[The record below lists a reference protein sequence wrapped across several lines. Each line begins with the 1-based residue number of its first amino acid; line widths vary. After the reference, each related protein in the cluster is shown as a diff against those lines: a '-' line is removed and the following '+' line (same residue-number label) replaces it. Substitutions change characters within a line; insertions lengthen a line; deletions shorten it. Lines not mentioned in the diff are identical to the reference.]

1 MSFWRDP
8 LRFVIDWF
16 VGLLAST
23 GMGDGW
29 LTIISYVIG
38 AFVLA
43 AGGMFFVVFLIWYER
58 KLIGRIQ
65 DRFGPNRVGPWG
77 LFQPVADMLK
87 IFTKELI
94 TPKGVDWVAYNLA
107 PVLSVAAVLMI
118 WSVTPFSKTLYGSNL
133 NVSLLFLIAV
143 GGMGELGIILAG
155 WGSHNKYA
163 LLGALRAVAM
173 LISYEVPF
181 VISALVP
188 VMLSGT
194 LSLTGIVLA
203 QTTWYVFTVPAAAL
217 IFFIT
222 AVAETGRAPFDL
234 AEAES
239 EIVAGYNVEYSGLKF
254 GMFFVGEFLHAFTA
268 SFVFVTVFLGGWR
281 GPFAEEIPVLGLVYF
296 VIKTFIVYFA
306 LILFRGTNPRFRLD
320 QLMNFTWKVLTPM
333 ALVVVMV
340 TAMADRLLI
349 DSAAWLRTVILLA
362 VNLVIMV
369 ITERLLWGAMVKE
382 PPYASQ
388 FQRPVARPDNIII
401 QPGSGA
407 KE

>member
-203 QTTWYVFTVPAAAL
+203 QTTWYIFTVPAAAL

-349 DSAAWLRTVILLA
+349 DSVAWLRTVILLA

-369 ITERLLWGAMVKE
+369 ITERLLRGAMVKE

>member
-203 QTTWYVFTVPAAAL
+203 QTTWYIFTVPAAAL

-369 ITERLLWGAMVKE
+369 ITERLLRGAMVKE

>member
-143 GGMGELGIILAG
+143 GGLGELGIILAG

-188 VMLSGT
+188 VMLAGT
-194 LSLTGIVLA
+194 LSLTGIVSA

-281 GPFAEEIPVLGLVYF
+281 GPFAEEIPLLGLVYF

-340 TAMADRLLI
+340 TALTDRLFI
-349 DSAAWLRTVILLA
+349 DSAAWLRTGVLLA

-369 ITERLLWGAMVKE
+369 ITERFLRGAMVKE
-382 PPYASQ
+382 PPLASQ
-388 FQRPVARPDNIII
+388 FKRPVARPENVII
-401 QPGSGA
+401 QPDSGV

>member
-369 ITERLLWGAMVKE
+369 ITERLLRGAMVKE